1 MTVNHGAKVKCLFA
15 YAIFGFIG
23 HDSVWLMGACVSA
36 SNCFRWQHFF
46 LLLSSLS
53 SSSSFQWVCFSDAFC
68 VTISLCISLNYV
80 YHRVRHIHGCVWARA
95 WASDGKKNETI
106 ELWHPYAT
114 ATLAYIYCYSMNF
127 NIGNEDDILIFWKTV
142 ENSTRNV
149 VAIVVAIVAIVVF
162 RCRKMQVSEC
172 LLNWFMRMSACA
184 RSRTRALGHSGTHV
198 SVFQT
203 KVFFLLCLSSQLPTL
218 QIEDM
223 LRRKNAV
230 LVDALHHFVWFSI
243 CLHCFCVR
251 FVFFSFCK
259 LNDSKHSVH
268 LMTWYCE
275 RKHKHNRVRG
285 KKRLAT
291 HCSCVSR
298 NFSFHR
304 HRFIIIL
311 AIRYICVSFAHFLNC
326 CCRHRCCFFFHFS
339 LCVPF
344 EKFYQIKWKL
354 NAILMIYLLAR
365 SLFPLEHHRWYRIIV
380 PNADKCIPTVVGWS
394 NRPTHSNM
402 IAHLQWKRKR
412 NEEDAQCMK
421 CEM

>member
-1 MTVNHGAKVKCLFA
+1 MVVMLPFKIHCNGAHVRRQCAQFQSHITKGRWYFDDCKRHASGWASVSDCLSTWNTQTVQRHMTVNHGAKVKCLFA

-95 WASDGKKNETI
+95 WASDGKKNESI

-184 RSRTRALGHSGTHV
+184 SSRTRALGHTCERFPNES
-198 SVFQT
+198 
-203 KVFFLLCLSSQLPTL
+203 FFLLCLSSQLPTL

-251 FVFFSFCK
+251 FVFIF
-259 LNDSKHSVH
+259 
-268 LMTWYCE
+268 
-275 RKHKHNRVRG
+275 
-285 KKRLAT
+285 
-291 HCSCVSR
+291 
-298 NFSFHR
+298 
-304 HRFIIIL
+304 
-311 AIRYICVSFAHFLNC
+311 FL
-326 CCRHRCCFFFHFS
+326 
-339 LCVPF
+339 
-344 EKFYQIKWKL
+344 Q
-354 NAILMIYLLAR
+354 
-365 SLFPLEHHRWYRIIV
+365 
-380 PNADKCIPTVVGWS
+380 T
-394 NRPTHSNM
+394 
-402 IAHLQWKRKR
+402 
-412 NEEDAQCMK
+412 
-421 CEM
+421 